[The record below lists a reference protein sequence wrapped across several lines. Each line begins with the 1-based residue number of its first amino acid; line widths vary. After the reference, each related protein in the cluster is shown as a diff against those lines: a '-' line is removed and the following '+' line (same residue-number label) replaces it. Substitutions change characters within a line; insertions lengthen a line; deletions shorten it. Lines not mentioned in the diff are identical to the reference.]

1 MYAWIFRHL
10 PGPTWFKVI
19 ESLALIGAAVAA
31 LFTWVYPW
39 VQSYL
44 ELGQSSVGGALR
56 MGRGRG
62 HPGLVLYPC
71 PWAGFPL
78 SVSARPESGQRPR
91 AQSASALRWMPE
103 KGPRPRT

>member
-39 VQSYL
+39 VLSCTRPWPL
-44 ELGQSSVGGALR
+44 LR
-56 MGRGRG
+56 
-62 HPGLVLYPC
+62 HP
-71 PWAGFPL
+71 
-78 SVSARPESGQRPR
+78 S
-91 AQSASALRWMPE
+91 
-103 KGPRPRT
+103 